1 MANQGQQNKLKAR
14 WFCCFLDW
22 CKVLLWANKFH
33 RSSWNVPISLQ
44 KNIAERQNQPKTW
57 WHFHEYLW
65 IPMLRSDDMEVRY
78 GNVWCQTALNTRF
91 WCAWTDW
98 QGFWPWCLMS
108 KMWIT
113 GSAEPDDTYQPSGD
127 HDWLIR
133 ADWDS
138 LFSCFQ
144 PNAWTSIFVSLTSN
158 RRHPI
163 EGAFATRIARASFV
177 SSLSFRAS

>member
-1 MANQGQQNKLKAR
+1 
-14 WFCCFLDW
+14 
-22 CKVLLWANKFH
+22 
-33 RSSWNVPISLQ
+33 
-44 KNIAERQNQPKTW
+44 
-57 WHFHEYLW
+57 
-65 IPMLRSDDMEVRY
+65 MLRSDDMEVRY

-138 LFSCFQ
+138 LLSCFQ
-144 PNAWTSIFVSLTSN
+144 PNAWTSVCLSLTSN
-158 RRHPI
+158 KRSCLPGVLLAQRNRRLFKHASQIWI
-163 EGAFATRIARASFV
+163 ERYWQPLHFEHHVLTIYINQWKIFFIELQLEQYSKLVSYNARIG
-177 SSLSFRAS
+177 